1 MEIWVTEEQTKNVR
15 LSLRIKETLYSGK
28 SDFQDIAV
36 VESEQYGRM
45 LILDG
50 VFQTSTFDE
59 FIYHEMIAH
68 VPLFVHPNP
77 QNVLIIGGGDGGTAR
92 EVLKHKTVQKLE
104 MVEIDGMVVELSKKY
119 LPTISTVLN
128 SGHPNFVLK
137 IDDGIKHMKNA
148 KNMYDVIIIDCSD
161 PVGPGQGLF
170 KPEFYQDVFAALK
183 EDGLFVQQTESP
195 FFHRELIKYL
205 YKEINTLFPVTEIY
219 TANIPLYPSGY
230 HCFTIGSKKYH
241 PLEVDVS
248 QLPNLDTRYHSKEIQ
263 KGCFALPEFVAELKN
278 K

>member
-1 MEIWVTEEQTKNVR
+1 MDIWVTEEQTENVR
-15 LSLRIKETLYSGK
+15 LGLRIKETLYNGK
-28 SDFQDIAV
+28 SAFQDIAV

-45 LILDG
+45 LVLDG
-50 VFQTSTFDE
+50 VFQTSTYDE

-68 VPLFVHPNP
+68 VPLFIHPQP
-77 QNVLIIGGGDGGTAR
+77 QKVLIIGGGDGGTAR
-92 EVLKHKTVQKLE
+92 EVLKHDAVESLE
-104 MVEIDGMVVELSKKY
+104 MVEIDGMVVELSKQY
-119 LPTISTVLN
+119 LPSISAVLN
-128 SGHPNFVLK
+128 SGHPKFTLK
-137 IDDGIKHMKNA
+137 IDDGIKHMKDA
-148 KNMYDVIIIDCSD
+148 KNKYDVIIIDCSD

-170 KPEFYQDVFAALK
+170 KPEFYQDVYAALK

-205 YKEINTLFPVTEIY
+205 YKEIDNLFPITEIY

-241 PLEVDVS
+241 PLEADVNK
-248 QLPNLDTRYHSKEIQ
+248 LPSIATRYHNKEVQ
-263 KGCFALPEFVAELKN
+263 KGCFALPGFVAELK